1 MWLFSVALAAM
12 PPHVD
17 LDDVGRYEDNA
28 ERLLDMPR
36 GCWEWVGEARWD
48 WDVGRWGGSRG
59 TAIFA
64 GQTQDGLWDDVA
76 LEPMGELVRE
86 RRHDQVRRVYDAKE
100 ARFAPLV
107 GRFKGA
113 RVTVAGQGGRN
124 RTEADLEEN
133 AEAAN
138 ILREALSRVSG
149 DAYTSYLEWDDAR
162 QGVVLHRS
170 VSLAPSDSQQVEFVV
185 FFPDGGDLP
194 TSLDLLFPSKF
205 RTGRLPRWTIRD
217 AQVHIRGAIS
227 GGRVF
232 PTSEAFTFGF
242 GIFGFRFHGAQ
253 TVRYRKVT
261 RCYVAPP
268 PPLELPATLPAPV
281 PTVTTPGT
289 TAGEGLPAR

>member
-12 PPHVD
+12 PPDVD

-59 TAIFA
+59 TAVFA
-64 GQTQDGLWDDVA
+64 GRTEDGLWGDVA
-76 LEPMGELVRE
+76 LEPMGELVRD
-86 RRHDQVRRVYDAKE
+86 RNSPARRVYDAKE

-107 GRFKGA
+107 GRFRGA
-113 RVTVAGQGGRN
+113 RVSVAGTTGQN
-124 RTEADLEEN
+124 RTEADLQEN

-149 DAYTSYLEWDDAR
+149 DAYTSYVEWDDER
-162 QGVVLHRS
+162 HGVVLHRA
-170 VSLAPSDSQQVEFVV
+170 VTLAPQDSQQIEFVV

-194 TSLDLLFPSKF
+194 SALDLSFPPKF

-242 GIFGFRFHGAQ
+242 GIFGFHFHGAQ

-261 RCYVAPP
+261 RCWLAPP
-268 PPLELPATLPAPV
+268 PPMELPTTMPTKTAPAV
-281 PTVTTPGT
+281 PGT
-289 TAGEGLPAR
+289 TAGEGLPTR